1 MLHAV
6 PAMALGTK
14 LNDNTEVYLLA
25 WICQFEFSC
34 IWRWSIGSELS
45 RRLIPWP
52 RQIYVSLPAAPPDWA
67 NAGIYVSENISTN
80 PGKTGTARELQPCR
94 RGQGESRVKST
105 TSEMPDKITHTGPR
119 HLRENC
125 KLPIN
130 ILHSHTTTI
139 DAGHSL
145 LNSDQKLRKCKISYL
160 MLDQCNKLAF
170 YPHSDE
176 INIH

>member
-1 MLHAV
+1 MAQTDLCLSASPCLQLRLTGRMLEY
-6 PAMALGTK
+6 M
-14 LNDNTEVYLLA
+14 YLK
-25 WICQFEFSC
+25 IFP
-34 IWRWSIGSELS
+34 
-45 RRLIPWP
+45 LIPVKLG
-52 RQIYVSLPAAPPDWA
+52 QLGSCSL
-67 NAGIYVSENISTN
+67 
-80 PGKTGTARELQPCR
+80 CR

-105 TSEMPDKITHTGPR
+105 SSAEMPDKITHTGPR

-139 DAGHSL
+139 DAAGHSLLQENL